1 MITKLTQQQKDK
13 IPLYVKEW
21 IDIGLSTADEIDK
34 EAAKKAIAL
43 AYKKAGLPAPK
54 LYIFTESPMHNGI
67 LYGMLKEV
75 RGSIGGSIGDSIRA
89 SIANSVRASIGDSIG
104 ASIRGSI
111 AGSIGASIAVS
122 IANSIMDSIGESIG
136 GSCCGTHDAHWL
148 AYYKFLNDEC
158 NIDLSIL
165 EGLLECAKHCGW
177 FIPYKDICLVSPKPK
192 QINTIINSGRHIL
205 HGDGKPAIYYC
216 EDFQI
221 WALNGI
227 RVPRYLAETPAG
239 LLDIEFFKKEKN
251 ADVKAEFIRKYGIDR
266 MVNMG
271 KVVDT
276 YANYN
281 NEWWAKSEYKLVDM
295 ASIFT
300 SIKYAPHLYMRN
312 QTTGVYH
319 LEAVTPDCKNIPE
332 AISKVRWKG
341 RDITQFTTVDIK

>member
-89 SIANSVRASIGDSIG
+89 SIANSVRASIANSVRASIGDSIGASIRGSIAGSIAASIGDSIGASIRGSIRDSIG

-221 WALNGI
+221 
-227 RVPRYLAETPAG
+227 
-239 LLDIEFFKKEKN
+239 
-251 ADVKAEFIRKYGIDR
+251 
-266 MVNMG
+266 
-271 KVVDT
+271 
-276 YANYN
+276 
-281 NEWWAKSEYKLVDM
+281 
-295 ASIFT
+295 
-300 SIKYAPHLYMRN
+300 
-312 QTTGVYH
+312 
-319 LEAVTPDCKNIPE
+319 
-332 AISKVRWKG
+332 
-341 RDITQFTTVDIK
+341 